1 MSNQD
6 DSAGPPP
13 GEKAAGPN
21 PGEPDPGGQNPG
33 GQNATEVYRPA
44 DQGRLGLGL
53 GRALR
58 DTILDGRTATI
69 TVLAFIT
76 AFVIGGLLNAFTTT
90 TVLHAWGNF
99 FSAPG
104 HAISSAW
111 DTAVGAYIE
120 MFEGSIINPHTVGA
134 LFSQASIGTAIHDG
148 YLAAVFGPLSE
159 TCVQATPLILAGLA
173 VALPYQ
179 AGLFNIG
186 AQSQFIGGIIVAAYL
201 GYGVSLPP
209 VIHVLVCVIGG
220 FIGGAALGWLVGEL
234 KARTGAHEV
243 ITTIMLNFI
252 MQYLLAFLLSFPYLM
267 QAPDTSNQ
275 ITAFI
280 AGDAHLWHLF
290 GPSLRIN
297 AGFIL
302 ALACAAGIWWLLTR
316 TTTGFEFRSIG
327 RNPSAARVAGINVER
342 NWVLVMLIAGGLA
355 GLSGAAVVQGTDF
368 TLNFQSYGTYG
379 IDAITVA
386 LLGFGRPLGVV
397 LAGLLFGALHA
408 GAPLMQAVTGT
419 PVDMVQ
425 VLEAVIVLF
434 VAAPLLIRA
443 MFRLR
448 EAKARGVS
456 GVVSR
461 GWNS

>member
-1 MSNQD
+1 MTDQP
-6 DSAGPPP
+6 GPPSP
-13 GEKAAGPN
+13 AGT
-21 PGEPDPGGQNPG
+21 D
-33 GQNATEVYRPA
+33 PA
-44 DQGRLGLGL
+44 DPASTDEPQTGSGLTGFAQ
-53 GRALR
+53 ALR
-58 DTILDGRTATI
+58 DTILEGRTVTI

-76 AFVIGGLLNAFTTT
+76 AFVIGGLLNAFSNT
-90 TVLHAWGNF
+90 TVLHAWGRF
-99 FSAPG
+99 FSSPG
-104 HAISSAW
+104 HAIASAW
-111 DTAVGAYIE
+111 DTAISAYVA
-120 MFEGSIINPHTVGA
+120 MFEGSIFNPHTVSA
-134 LFSQASIGTAIHDG
+134 LFQQASIGTAIHDG
-148 YLAAVFGPLSE
+148 YLSAVFNPLSE

-179 AGLFNIG
+179 AGMFNIG
-186 AQSQFIGGIIVAAYL
+186 GQSQFIGGIIVATFL
-201 GYGVSLPP
+201 GYGVSMPP
-209 VIHVLVCVIGG
+209 FIHVVVCVIGG
-220 FIGGAALGWLVGEL
+220 FVGGAAVGWLVGEL

-252 MQYLLAFLLSFPYLM
+252 MQYLLAYLLSFPYLM
-267 QAPDTSNQ
+267 QAPHTSNEVSA
-275 ITAFI
+275 TI
-280 AGDAHLWHLF
+280 AGNAHLPHLF

-297 AGFIL
+297 AGFLI
-302 ALACAAGIWWLLTR
+302 ALACAAAIWWLLTR

-368 TLNFQSYGTYG
+368 GLNFQSYGTYG

-408 GAPLMQAVTGT
+408 GAPLMQASTGT

-434 VAAPLLIRA
+434 VAAPLLVRA
-443 MFRLR
+443 LFRLR
-448 EAKARGVS
+448 EARSRGVG
-456 GVVSR
+456 GVMSR